1 MSTPSGQDE
10 NRGVVFQS
18 LPPTLMIQSIGKI
31 PKVEMTIP
39 RVTRDLLILAP
50 SVIRSLQ

>member
-1 MSTPSGQDE
+1 MLFSEKENPVSYFPKSPSA
-10 NRGVVFQS
+10 
-18 LPPTLMIQSIGKI
+18 PAIIQSIGGI

-50 SVIRSLQ
+50 SAIRSLQ